1 MTSSIGAWENVDK
14 VNGTPVAA
22 DACAAAT
29 SPWKSGAH
37 KPIKPMG
44 HMKIGESK
52 CLSNNVIDRSRSG
65 GLTIIRGVI
74 P

>member
-1 MTSSIGAWENVDK
+1 
-14 VNGTPVAA
+14 VAA

-74 P
+74 PYREYAAMFAR